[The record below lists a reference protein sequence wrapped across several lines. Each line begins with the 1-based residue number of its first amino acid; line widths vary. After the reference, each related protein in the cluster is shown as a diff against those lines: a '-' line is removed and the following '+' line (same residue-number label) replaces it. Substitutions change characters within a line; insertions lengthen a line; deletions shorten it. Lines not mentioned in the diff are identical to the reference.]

1 MITVQSISKYDKL
14 QNTVITIGTFDGVHI
29 GHRKILERL
38 INSAKSSGM
47 RATVLT
53 FFPHPRMVLQK
64 DAGLKLLNTVEEKA
78 AIMEQIGLDC
88 LIVHPFTKAFSR
100 LTATDFVR
108 DILVNQLKAKKIII
122 GYDHR
127 FGRNR
132 NANIQ
137 DLMAFGNILDFEVEE
152 IPAQEIDEVSVSS
165 TKIRK
170 ALEIGDLTVAKK
182 YLGRDYSISGLV
194 TKGSPAAFG
203 VTRERV
209 SRSLRELGTANRYLG
224 YPYMLTGT
232 IKKGKGLGR
241 TLSFPT
247 ANLHIAEDYKL
258 IPKNGVYVIQ
268 SNLNG
273 APVNGMMNIGV
284 NPTVDGSR
292 RSIEIHFFDFEDNLY
307 GKKVQIEILHR
318 LRDEKRFDSV
328 EDLRKQLE
336 KDKIKALS
344 LIS

>member
-38 INSAKSSGM
+38 INSAKTSGL

-78 AIMEQIGLDC
+78 AIMEAIGLDC

-108 DILVNQLKAKKIII
+108 DILVNELKAKKIII

-137 DLMAFGNILDFEVEE
+137 DLIAFGNTLDFEVEE

-170 ALEIGDLTVAKK
+170 ALESGD
-182 YLGRDYSISGLV
+182 I
-194 TKGSPAAFG
+194 P
-203 VTRERV
+203 
-209 SRSLRELGTANRYLG
+209 TANRYLG

-232 IKKGKGLGR
+232 IKRGKGLGR
-241 TLSFPT
+241 KLSFPT

-284 NPTVDGSR
+284 NPTVDGSK
-292 RSIEIHFFDFEDNLY
+292 RSIEIHFFDFQDNLY
-307 GKKVQIEILHR
+307 GKKLQIEILHR

-336 KDKIKALS
+336 KDKKNALAI
-344 LIS
+344 IS